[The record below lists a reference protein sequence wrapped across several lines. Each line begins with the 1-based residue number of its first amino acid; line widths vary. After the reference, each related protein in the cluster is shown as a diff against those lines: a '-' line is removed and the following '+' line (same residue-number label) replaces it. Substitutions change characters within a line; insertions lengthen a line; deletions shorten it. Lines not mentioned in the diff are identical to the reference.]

1 MSLLMLQV
9 VYAPRWFFGIDVVID
24 VLSALV
30 LVSLM
35 LAALRYYRLS
45 GQRKHAL
52 IATSFGVVALGFV
65 INMFRNFVF
74 YFSDNPW
81 MVSFSQLESSAV
93 FVTWMIVLARA
104 ITVLGLF
111 MLYSLYYKDS
121 RSTRWLVGFLLLTS
135 MVLSTSAYFVY
146 HLTSLLLLAFI
157 SAHYLNRYLQVGG
170 RGKQFLAI
178 GFCCIALSQLVFIF
192 AALTPW
198 LYVTGEVLQLLGYA
212 SLLIMFLSVRSI
224 GKKISA

>member
-1 MSLLMLQV
+1 MLQV
-9 VYAPRWFFGIDVVID
+9 VYAPRWFFGIDVIID

-35 LAALRYYRLS
+35 FAATRYYRLS
-45 GQRKHAL
+45 GRRKHAL

-65 INMFRNFVF
+65 INLFRNFVF

-81 MVSFSQLESSAV
+81 LISFSQLESSAI
-93 FVTWMIVLARA
+93 FVTWMVVLARA

-111 MLYSLYYKDS
+111 MLYSLYYEDS
-121 RSTRWLVGFLLLTS
+121 RSTKWLVAFLLVTS

-157 SAHYLNRYLQVGG
+157 SSHFLRRYLAVGG

-178 GFCCIALSQLVFIF
+178 GFCSIALSQLVFIF
-192 AALTPW
+192 ASLTPW
-198 LYVTGEVLQLLGYA
+198 LYVTGELLQLLGYA

-224 GKKISA
+224 GKKIPA